1 MAKVL
6 IAYNNASNVNLHNF
20 FQACADDVRQ
30 YCVDNNMEYISLFP
44 PQFTETEVS
53 GGMIDSQLCFV
64 AAHGDANGI
73 YNEEDAAVISTKTTN
88 YNFKDKGLY
97 CVVCSCAQY
106 LISELQ
112 RIGLKIFVG
121 YNDAFG
127 TDGNLD
133 IFKDCALEGIRQLLL
148 GKNVA
153 EAKRL
158 MLQKYDEC
166 IDAANQNKDSWSTRD
181 ILLDNREHLVFEGQD
196 NLTINDLLKN

>member
-6 IAYNNASNVNLHNF
+6 IAYNNAPNINLHNF
-20 FQACADDVRQ
+20 FQSCADDVRQ
-30 YCVDNNMEYISLFP
+30 YCADNNIGYIPLFP
-44 PQFTETEVS
+44 PKFTETEVS
-53 GGMIDSQLCFV
+53 GGMLDCQICFV

-73 YNEEDAAVISTKTTN
+73 YNDEEEDVISTKTTN
-88 YNFKDKGLY
+88 YNFNGKGLY
-97 CVVCSCAQY
+97 CVVCSCAQN
-106 LISELQ
+106 LMSELQ
-112 RIGLKIFVG
+112 RIGIKIFVG

-127 TDGNLD
+127 LDGNLE
-133 IFKDCALEGIRQLLL
+133 IFKDCALEGIRQLLS

-166 IDAANQNKDSWSTRD
+166 IDAANQNTDLWSTRD

-196 NLTINDLLKN
+196 NLTINNLL